1 MDRTKQGEV
10 KPNRDQEKT
19 RSLLTL
25 LPPEM
30 VVMVASHLDV
40 SSYLALASSS
50 KALLNILLSQFNW
63 EALLQRTRMH
73 SGRLDKCECPR
84 VPLEVYQPPMSE
96 VRATERKDMEEEVKE
111 LAIFLKSVKDP
122 GSRLFLALLDAIC
135 TRFKPNVSFYH
146 MVSVRCPC
154 NSVHQ
159 VTPFGFTLLDQ
170 AQTIIGGALLQK
182 LVAHKWFE
190 MQHLREVASRASQ
203 AWKIEQ
209 LFVHTEDDFDGVLA
223 HYSQDYV
230 SSPQRD

>member
-1 MDRTKQGEV
+1 MERELDMTKQGEV

-73 SGRLDKCECPR
+73 SGRLDKCEYPR
-84 VPLEVYQPPMSE
+84 VLLEVHQAMSE

-122 GSRLFLALLDAIC
+122 GSRLFLALLDTIC
-135 TRFKPNVSFYH
+135 T
-146 MVSVRCPC
+146 
-154 NSVHQ
+154 
-159 VTPFGFTLLDQ
+159 
-170 AQTIIGGALLQK
+170 
-182 LVAHKWFE
+182 
-190 MQHLREVASRASQ
+190 
-203 AWKIEQ
+203 
-209 LFVHTEDDFDGVLA
+209 
-223 HYSQDYV
+223 
-230 SSPQRD
+230 